1 MTSRIPLEY
10 LGGIDPND
18 PRLFGMDRANSGAP
32 PIPVMNSEM
41 YATNSQ
47 SAGRGQPGVVMT
59 TGGGLQAPPTA
70 SGPPTGL
77 IGSELALQGGYNTA
91 QAALL
96 GGYGNAQNI
105 LGAPGMT
112 ATAQYNPNV
121 VNYNP
126 NVANYNPNV
135 ANYNPNVANYSM
147 GGVTGAISQGVTG
160 AGSAIGQGVSGL
172 NPYATPGAQS
182 LQLQAALA
190 GSLGQPAQQQAYA
203 NFQESPGQQYL
214 REQSERALLRN
225 SAALGG
231 LGGGNVRQELSRQ
244 AIGLAQQDFENS
256 FNRLGSITQTGLTAA
271 SNQGALRGQEASII
285 GQLRGQEA
293 GIAGD
298 LEGRR
303 MNVLGAL
310 EGQRLG
316 ALSSLEGQRMGNLT
330 SLESGR
336 MGNLTSLEGG
346 RMGNLT
352 SLESGRMGTQGS
364 LDQAA
369 MGNQNTRVLQM
380 GNNAMN
386 TGQNL
391 ADLGFQTGSLVS
403 SGRTRAG
410 QDIAGAVGGTVSSLA
425 NLSNQG
431 GRDVSDVIG
440 EGAGNL
446 ATIIAGAGAGQ
457 SGSQTGLA
465 ALIAQIIA
473 SQGNQVA
480 GLPGVPYVQDTRGII
495 GNVGAAM
502 QGAGALMAASDI
514 RLKENIQRI
523 GTAPNGIPLY
533 VWDWNEEGRRVTG
546 ETFSFG
552 VIAQEVMATHPEAVA
567 EGEDGWLR
575 VNYGTV
581 FNG

>member
-1 MTSRIPLEY
+1 MSNMTSRIPLEY

-18 PRLFGMDRANSGAP
+18 PRLFGMDRANSGSP
-32 PIPVMNSEM
+32 PIPVMNSEV
-41 YATNSQ
+41 YATTSR
-47 SAGRGQPGVVMT
+47 SAGRGQPVEMMT
-59 TGGGLQAPPTA
+59 SGGGLQAPPAA

-96 GGYGNAQNI
+96 GGYGNAQTI

-112 ATAQYNPNV
+112 ATARYNPNVAQYNPNV
-121 VNYNP
+121 V
-126 NVANYNPNV
+126 
-135 ANYNPNVANYSM
+135 NYNPNVANYSM

-244 AIGLAQQDFENS
+244 AIGLAAQDFENS

-336 MGNLTSLEGG
+336 MG
-346 RMGNLT
+346 
-352 SLESGRMGTQGS
+352 TQGS

-380 GNNAMN
+380 GNNATN

-480 GLPGVPYVQDTRGII
+480 GLPGVPGVQDTRGII

-523 GTAPNGIPLY
+523 GTAPNGVPLY
-533 VWDWNEEGRRVTG
+533 AWDWNEEGRRVTG

-552 VIAQEVMATHPEAVA
+552 VIAQEVMATHPESVA

>member
-1 MTSRIPLEY
+1 M
-10 LGGIDPND
+10 
-18 PRLFGMDRANSGAP
+18 
-32 PIPVMNSEM
+32 SELM
-41 YATNSQ
+41 VS
-47 SAGRGQPGVVMT
+47 
-59 TGGGLQAPPTA
+59 GGGLQALPAQPA
-70 SGPPTGL
+70 GPPTGL
-77 IGSELALQGGYNTA
+77 IGSELALQGGYDTA
-91 QAALL
+91 LAALL

-112 ATAQYNPNV
+112 ATAAYNPNVTQYNPNIIGYNPNA

-126 NVANYNPNV
+126 NVANYGLGN
-135 ANYNPNVANYSM
+135 
-147 GGVTGAISQGVTG
+147 VTGAISQGVTG
-160 AGSAIGQGVSGL
+160 AGGAIGQGVSGL

-190 GSLGQPAQQQAYA
+190 GALGQPAQQQAYA

-214 REQSERALLRN
+214 RQQSEQALLRN
-225 SAALGG
+225 QAALGG

-244 AIGLAQQDFENS
+244 AIGLAAQDFENS
-256 FNRLGSITQTGLTAA
+256 FNRLGSITGTGLTAA
-271 SNQGALRGQEASII
+271 SNQGALRGQEAAII

-303 MNVLGAL
+303 MSVLGAL

-330 SLESGR
+330 TLERGR
-336 MGNLTSLEGG
+336 AGD
-346 RMGNLT
+346 LT
-352 SLESGRMGTQGS
+352 SLESGRMGTQGN

-369 MGNQNTRVLQM
+369 ISAQNARTLAMG
-380 GNNAMN
+380 GNAMT

-391 ADLGFQTGSLVS
+391 ADLGFQTGQSLS
-403 SGRTRAG
+403 GGRTQAG
-410 QDIAGAVGGTVSSLA
+410 RDIATAVGGTVSSLA
-425 NLSNQG
+425 NLADQG
-431 GRDVSDVIG
+431 GADVATTIG

-446 ATIIAGAGAGQ
+446 ATILAGAGAGQ

-465 ALIAQIIA
+465 ALLAQILA
-473 SQGNQVA
+473 GQGNQVA
-480 GLPGVPYVQDTRGII
+480 GLPGVPGVQNIPGVI

-502 QGAGALMAASDI
+502 QGAGAIMAASDI

-523 GTAPNGIPLY
+523 GTAPNGVPLY

-552 VIAQEVMATHPEAVA
+552 VIAQEVMATHPESVA
-567 EGEDGWLR
+567 EGADGWLR

>member
-1 MTSRIPLEY
+1 MS
-10 LGGIDPND
+10 N
-18 PRLFGMDRANSGAP
+18 MASGVR
-32 PIPVMNSEM
+32 IPVMNSEL
-41 YATNSQ
+41 YNTTSQ

-59 TGGGLQAPPTA
+59 TDGGLQAPPA
-70 SGPPTGL
+70 AGGPPTGL
-77 IGSELALQGGYNTA
+77 IGSELALQGGYDTA
-91 QAALL
+91 LAALL
-96 GGYGNAQNI
+96 GGYGQAQNI
-105 LGAPGMT
+105 LGGPGMT

-121 VNYNP
+121 V
-126 NVANYNPNV
+126 A
-135 ANYNPNVANYSM
+135 YNPNVANYSM
-147 GGVTGAISQGVTG
+147 GNVTGAISQGVTG

-190 GSLGQPAQQQAYA
+190 GALGQPAQQQAYA

-225 SAALGG
+225 QAALGG

-244 AIGLAQQDFENS
+244 AIGLAAQDFENS
-256 FNRLGSITQTGLTAA
+256 FNRLGAITGTGLTAA

-316 ALSSLEGQRMGNLT
+316 ALSSLEGQRL
-330 SLESGR
+330 
-336 MGNLTSLEGG
+336 
-346 RMGNLT
+346 
-352 SLESGRMGTQGS
+352 GTQGS
-364 LDQAA
+364 LDQATMGYQNARTLA
-369 MGNQNTRVLQM
+369 MG
-380 GNNAMN
+380 GNAMT

-391 ADLGFQTGSLVS
+391 ADLGFQTGQTVA
-403 SGRTRAG
+403 SGRTQAG
-410 QDIAGAVGGTVSSLA
+410 RDLAGAVGGTVSSLA
-425 NLSNQG
+425 NLADQG
-431 GRDVSDVIG
+431 GADVATTIG

-446 ATIIAGAGAGQ
+446 ATILAGAGAGQ

-480 GLPGVPYVQDTRGII
+480 GLPSVPGVQNIPGVI
-495 GNVGAAM
+495 GNIGNAM
-502 QGAGALMAASDI
+502 QGTGAIMAASDI

-523 GTAPNGIPLY
+523 GTAPNGVPLY

-552 VIAQEVMATHPEAVA
+552 VIAQEVMATHPESVA

>member
-1 MTSRIPLEY
+1 MSS
-10 LGGIDPND
+10 
-18 PRLFGMDRANSGAP
+18 MASGVS
-32 PIPVMNSEM
+32 IPVMNSEL
-41 YATNSQ
+41 YNTTSQ
-47 SAGRGQPGVVMT
+47 SAGRGQPTVEVSY
-59 TGGGLQAPPTA
+59 APPA
-70 SGPPTGL
+70 GPPTGL
-77 IGSELALQGGYNTA
+77 IGSEQALMGGYDTA
-91 QAALL
+91 RAALL
-96 GGYGNAQNI
+96 GGYGNAQQI
-105 LGAPGMT
+105 LSQPGMT
-112 ATAQYNPNV
+112 ATAQYNPNVAQYNPNV

-126 NVANYNPNV
+126 NVANYSLGN
-135 ANYNPNVANYSM
+135 
-147 GGVTGAISQGVTG
+147 VTGAISQGVTG
-160 AGSAIGQGVSGL
+160 VGGAIGQGVSGL

-190 GSLGQPAQQQAYA
+190 GALGQPAQQQAYSQ
-203 NFQESPGQQYL
+203 FQESPGQQYL

-225 SAALGG
+225 QAALGG

-244 AIGLAQQDFENS
+244 AIGLAAQDFENS
-256 FNRLGSITQTGLTAA
+256 FNRLGSITGTGLTAA
-271 SNQGALRGQEASII
+271 SNQGALRGQEAGLI

-316 ALSSLEGQRMGNLT
+316 ALSSLEGQRMGVL
-330 SLESGR
+330 G
-336 MGNLTSLEGG
+336 
-346 RMGNLT
+346 
-352 SLESGRMGTQGS
+352 SLESGRMGTQGN

-369 MGNQNTRVLQM
+369 MSNNNARVLAM
-380 GNNAMN
+380 GGNAMT

-391 ADLGFQTGSLVS
+391 GELGFSTGQSLS
-403 SGRTRAG
+403 GGRTQAG
-410 QDIAGAVGGTVSSLA
+410 RDIASAVGGTVSSLA
-425 NLSNQG
+425 NLADQG
-431 GRDVSDVIG
+431 GADVATTIG

-446 ATIIAGAGAGQ
+446 ATILAGAGAGQ

-465 ALIAQIIA
+465 ALIAQILGA
-473 SQGNQVA
+473 QGNQAA
-480 GLPGVPYVQDTRGII
+480 GQPGVPGVQNTTGII
-495 GNVGAAM
+495 GNIGNAM

-523 GTAPNGIPLY
+523 GTAPNGVPLY
-533 VWDWNEEGRRVTG
+533 VWDWNEDGRRVTG
-546 ETFSFG
+546 ETFGFG
-552 VIAQEVMATHPEAVA
+552 VVAQEVMATHPESVA